1 MRALQYSTVT
11 PYRDTDA
18 DTAADTDT
26 CAMKFAIQRGVR
38 YAFITQDTSRGEEL
52 YYIPIPV
59 GNLGV

>member
-1 MRALQYSTVT
+1 MPYSYTVS
-11 PYRDTDA
+11 YRDTDT

-26 CAMKFAIQRGVR
+26 CAMKSAIQRGVR